1 MSKPNCWDCSIEYHI
16 QVALY
21 DDGHH
26 KFKPQTKAELFK
38 WLETCCCRKRFW
50 NDNWRERAEI
60 IFKRMIKTGKI
71 YRYGI
76 SIAETYKL
84 SAEGVKDMMDDDA
97 EWLKVKEAMK
107 TEE

>member
-1 MSKPNCWDCSIEYHI
+1 MVLSIEFHI

-60 IFKRMIKTGKI
+60 IFNRMIKTGKI
-71 YRYGI
+71 YSALRDKKGNLQ
-76 SIAETYKL
+76 TL
-84 SAEGVKDMMDDDA
+84 SRRRKGYDG
-97 EWLKVKEAMK
+97 
-107 TEE
+107 